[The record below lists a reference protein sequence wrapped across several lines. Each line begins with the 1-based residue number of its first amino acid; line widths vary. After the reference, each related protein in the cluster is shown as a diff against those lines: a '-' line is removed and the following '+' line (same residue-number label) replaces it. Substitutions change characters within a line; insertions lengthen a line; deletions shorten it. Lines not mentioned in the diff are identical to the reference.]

1 MGITSAV
8 LLAIAALIVYG
19 LLPSPILVETA
30 DVRRGSFQVTV
41 DEEGQ
46 TRVRDRFVLSSP
58 VPGRLIR
65 VELEDGDPVQKGQ
78 VLAQVDPL
86 PLSQREREE
95 IYARVKAAEANSRQ
109 AKARE
114 AHARED
120 REQARR
126 DRYRAE
132 RLSQNGVISSQALDQ
147 ARNADVTA
155 AKELEAAVYGVQVA
169 DSEVQVAR
177 AGLVGINEG
186 SGKPRRLIGLRS
198 PVDGK
203 VLRVIE
209 ESERVVQGGTPILAV
224 GEPKRLEIVTDV
236 LSTDAVNIK
245 PGALVLLEGW
255 GGDHPIRARVR
266 VVEPAGFTKI
276 SALGV
281 EEQRVNVIS
290 DFVDPPGPLGDGY
303 RVECKFIT
311 WTGED
316 LLKVP
321 LGAVFRRGQGWGAFV
336 VDAGRARLR
345 DIKIGHRNES
355 EVEILS
361 GLAEGQQVILHPSNA
376 LRDGARVRTK

>member
-1 MGITSAV
+1 MNRNKLRRMGITSAV

-78 VLAQVDPL
+78 VLAQIDPL

-95 IYARVKAAEANSRQ
+95 IYARVKAAEANLRQ

-114 AHARED
+114 AHAHED

-155 AKELEAAVYGVQVA
+155 EKELEAAVYGVQVA

-186 SGKPRRLIGLRS
+186 SGKPRELIGLRS
-198 PVDGK
+198 PVEGK
-203 VLRVIE
+203 VLR
-209 ESERVVQGGTPILAV
+209 
-224 GEPKRLEIVTDV
+224 
-236 LSTDAVNIK
+236 
-245 PGALVLLEGW
+245 
-255 GGDHPIRARVR
+255 
-266 VVEPAGFTKI
+266 
-276 SALGV
+276 
-281 EEQRVNVIS
+281 
-290 DFVDPPGPLGDGY
+290 
-303 RVECKFIT
+303 
-311 WTGED
+311 
-316 LLKVP
+316 
-321 LGAVFRRGQGWGAFV
+321 
-336 VDAGRARLR
+336 
-345 DIKIGHRNES
+345 
-355 EVEILS
+355 
-361 GLAEGQQVILHPSNA
+361 
-376 LRDGARVRTK
+376 

>member
-78 VLAQVDPL
+78 VLAQIDPL

-95 IYARVKAAEANSRQ
+95 IYARVKAAEANLRQ

-114 AHARED
+114 AHAHED

-186 SGKPRRLIGLRS
+186 SGKPRELIGLRS
-198 PVDGK
+198 PVEGK

-209 ESERVVQGGTPILAV
+209 KSERVVQGGTPILAV

-266 VVEPAGFTKI
+266 VVEPAGFTKV

>member
-345 DIKIGHRNES
+345 DIKIGHWNES